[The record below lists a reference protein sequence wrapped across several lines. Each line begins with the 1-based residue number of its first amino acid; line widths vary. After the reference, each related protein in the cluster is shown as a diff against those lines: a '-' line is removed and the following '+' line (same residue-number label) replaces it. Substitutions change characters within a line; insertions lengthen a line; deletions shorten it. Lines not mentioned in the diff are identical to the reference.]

1 MTTGVFLAVLFAALL
16 HATWNALVRAGVNKS
31 SAMTILTAG
40 QACCGLVVAMIQ
52 PFPAAEVWP
61 WLIAS
66 GIIHLAYQMFLLF
79 AYEQGDLSRVYPIAR
94 GTAPMIVLLFGA
106 LFLADVIAPNE
117 VLGVLVLG
125 LGIVLMAAGALRS
138 GESRRLVPY
147 ALASALATAA
157 YSIVD
162 GLGARISGD
171 PAAFVAWEMLISG
184 AMFAPVIVW
193 LRGRAVLRVSGSDA
207 IKGGVAAVASYA
219 AYAISVWAMTQAPI
233 ALVTALR
240 ETSIFFAMLIGG
252 LIFREPMDRPKVIAA
267 LLIVAGVA
275 LTRL

>member
-40 QACCGLVVAMIQ
+40 QSLCGLVVALIQ

-61 WLIAS
+61 WIIAS
-66 GIIHLAYQMFLLF
+66 GIIHLAYQLFLLF

-94 GTAPMIVLLFGA
+94 GTAPMMVLLFGA
-106 LFLADVIAPNE
+106 LFLSDVIAPAE

-125 LGIVLMAAGALRS
+125 VGIVLMALGALRS
-138 GESRRLVPY
+138 GESRKLVPY
-147 ALASALATAA
+147 ALCSALATAA

-171 PAAFVAWEMLISG
+171 AIAFVAWEMLLSG
-184 AMFAPVIVW
+184 MMFTPAILY
-193 LRGRAVLRVSGSDA
+193 LRGRSALRMGSGDVLR
-207 IKGGVAAVASYA
+207 GGMAAVASYA

-240 ETSIFFAMLIGG
+240 ETSILFAMLIGG
-252 LIFREPMDRPKVIAA
+252 LVFREPMDRPKIIAA
-267 LLIVAGVA
+267 VLIVAGVV